1 MSARKQ
7 CNKILNRIGIRHG
20 TYSSNHLDLLYE
32 QISEKYE
39 FAEIFQ
45 RVLDVKE
52 ADKRT
57 EDASIFLFA
66 AKPEMNFV
74 ELTLYGTM

>member
-1 MSARKQ
+1 M
-7 CNKILNRIGIRHG
+7 NRIGIRHG

-45 RVLDVKE
+45 RVLDVQDPRERIERRLDLKNQCFHYS
-52 ADKRT
+52 KM
-57 EDASIFLFA
+57 IIMFFLSTF
-66 AKPEMNFV
+66 
-74 ELTLYGTM
+74 